1 MRNAFIGILTLLAA
15 LPAFATY
22 SIVAWDGSEMGVAVQ
37 SHWFSVGTGV
47 VWVESGVG
55 AVATQSF
62 VEVSYGPLGLDLM
75 RGGKSAAEA
84 LKALLT
90 ADEGRAVRQ
99 VGMVDAAGTVA
110 AWTGSDCIAYA
121 GHLEGEHFTVEA
133 NIMRTDRVPAAM
145 AGAFRESTGPLAER
159 MLKALEAAEAA
170 GGDLRGKQ
178 SAAIKVVKV
187 KPQGPAFRNVVVDL
201 RVEDSPAPLPEL
213 RRLWTVHQAYEAMNR
228 GDEALAK
235 KDIPGALKEYSRA
248 AELLPAMTEIRF
260 WEGVTLWT
268 AGREAEALK
277 VLGPV
282 LREDP
287 DMLELLK
294 RLPAAKQLPE
304 ADLPRILGA
313 LKVDRP

>member
-1 MRNAFIGILTLLAA
+1 MRIVLIGVLIGLTA
-15 LPAFATY
+15 LPALATY
-22 SIVAWDGSEMGVAVQ
+22 SIVAWDGDEMGVAVQ
-37 SHWFSVGTGV
+37 SHWFSVGNGV
-47 VWVESGVG
+47 VWAEAGVG

-62 VEVSYGPLGLDLM
+62 VEVAYGPLGLDLM
-75 RGGKSAAEA
+75 RGGKSAPEA
-84 LKALLT
+84 MKALLA

-110 AWTGSDCIAYA
+110 AWTGGDCIAHA
-121 GHLEGEHFTVEA
+121 GHLEGERFTVQA
-133 NIMRTDRVPAAM
+133 NIMRTDRVPSAM
-145 AGAFRESTGPLAER
+145 AKAFREATGPLAER

-187 KPQGPAFRNVVVDL
+187 KPLGPAFRNIVVDL

-235 KDIPGALKEYSRA
+235 KDTPGALMEYSRA
-248 AELLPAMTEIRF
+248 AELLPTMAEIRF
-260 WEGVTLWT
+260 WQGVTLWT
-268 AGREAEALK
+268 VGREAEALG

-282 LREDP
+282 LKADP
-287 DMLELLK
+287 DLLELLK
-294 RLPAAKQLPE
+294 RLPEAKQLPE
-304 ADLPRILGA
+304 KDLPRILDAIKAG
-313 LKVDRP
+313 KP

>member
-1 MRNAFIGILTLLAA
+1 MRIALIGILIGFLT
-15 LPAFATY
+15 LPALATY
-22 SIVAWDGSEMGVAVQ
+22 SIVAWDGEEMGVAVQ
-37 SHWFSVGTGV
+37 SHWFSVGNGV
-47 VWVESGVG
+47 VWAEAGVG

-75 RGGKSAAEA
+75 RGGKGAPEA
-84 LKALLT
+84 LKALLA
-90 ADEGRAVRQ
+90 ADEGRTVRQ

-110 AWTGSDCIAYA
+110 AWTGAECIAFA
-121 GHLEGEHFTVEA
+121 GHIEGEHFTVEA
-133 NIMRTDRVPAAM
+133 NIMRNDTVPKAM
-145 AGAFRESTGPLAER
+145 ATAFEAATGPLAER

-178 SAAIKVVKV
+178 SAAIRVVKV
-187 KPQGPAFRNVVVDL
+187 KPQGPAFRNAVVDL

-235 KDIPGALKEYSRA
+235 KDIPGALKEYSRG
-248 AELLPAMTEIRF
+248 AELLPATAEIRF
-260 WEGVTLWT
+260 WQGVTLWT

-277 VLGPV
+277 ALGPV
-282 LREDP
+282 LEENP
-287 DMLELLK
+287 NLLELLK

-304 ADLPRILGA
+304 KDLPRILDA
-313 LKVDRP
+313 LGGKKP